1 MEQEEFIDI
10 TVFKLEDSLFEK
22 MRNTI
27 LNEKYVSFSFFQ
39 KESVTKEILAE
50 KLVDYFKSVDSSKG
64 FDKIIKNYYDC
75 IESVVEDRIEKAPK
89 KRKKD
94 AEPPK
99 PCRAR
104 KYFDHLNKDDLNFQ
118 NIIDY
123 SRIMLCLY
131 SEVIQ
136 NNMSTISNFNYSFD
150 CVDLKVIIES
160 MKNEQKVI
168 GAIKKP
174 RFDLE
179 NKNAKMSFL
188 MLILVYYYLKSNEV
202 IGEY

>member
-1 MEQEEFIDI
+1 MEQNEFIET
-10 TVFKLEDSLFEK
+10 TVLKIEDLFFEK
-22 MRNTI
+22 MRDII
-27 LNEKYVSFSFFQ
+27 LNEKYVCFLFIQ

-64 FDKIIKNYYDC
+64 FDKIIKNYFAC
-75 IESVVEDRIEKAPK
+75 LESLVEDRIEKAPK
-89 KRKKD
+89 KIKKN
-94 AEPPK
+94 AEQSK
-99 PCRAR
+99 PSRAR
-104 KYFDHLNKDDLNFQ
+104 KYYDHLNKDDLSFN

-123 SRIMLCLY
+123 TRIILCLY
-131 SEVIQ
+131 SEIIQ
-136 NNMSTISNFNYSFD
+136 NNMNIISNFNYSFD

-179 NKNAKMSFL
+179 NKITKTNLL
-188 MLILVYYYLKSNEV
+188 MLILIYYYLKNNEV
-202 IGEY
+202 IGDY